1 MRNTTTGTLAHTYR
15 TTSPALTR
23 GPRRRIGH
31 QAAAQPSPLAALK
44 AIVLETMDYPPIR
57 PFSADSYLPPHLLD
71 AAKRAVKVAE
81 CRGTLAHTLTA
92 YRIIRHLAG
101 PALAF
106 RLSFGRA

>member
-1 MRNTTTGTLAHTYR
+1 MRNTATGTHAHTYR

-31 QAAAQPSPLAALK
+31 QAAAQPSPLTILR
-44 AIVLETMDYPPIR
+44 AIVLETMDYPPVR
-57 PFSADSYLPPHLLD
+57 PTSADSFLPAPLLD
-71 AAKRAVKVAE
+71 AAKRAVKVAK
-81 CRGTLAHTLTA
+81 RGTFVRLTA
-92 YRIIRHLAG
+92 YRIIRRLAG

>member
-1 MRNTTTGTLAHTYR
+1 MRNTATGTHAHTYR
-15 TTSPALTR
+15 TTSPALTH

-31 QAAAQPSPLAALK
+31 QAAAQPSPLTILK
-44 AIVLETMDYPPIR
+44 AIVLETMDYPPVR
-57 PFSADSYLPPHLLD
+57 PTSADSFLPAPLLD

-81 CRGTLAHTLTA
+81 CRGTLAHSLTA
-92 YRIIRHLAG
+92 YRIIRRLAG

>member
-81 CRGTLAHTLTA
+81 CRGAFVRFTI
-92 YRIIRHLAG
+92 YRILRRLAG
-101 PALAF
+101 PAVAF

>member
-1 MRNTTTGTLAHTYR
+1 MRNTATGTHAHTYR

-31 QAAAQPSPLAALK
+31 KAAAQPSPLTILR
-44 AIVLETMDYPPIR
+44 AIVLETMDYPPVR
-57 PFSADSYLPPHLLD
+57 PTSADSFLPAPLLD

-81 CRGTLAHTLTA
+81 RGTFVRLAA
-92 YRIIRHLAG
+92 YRIIRRLAG